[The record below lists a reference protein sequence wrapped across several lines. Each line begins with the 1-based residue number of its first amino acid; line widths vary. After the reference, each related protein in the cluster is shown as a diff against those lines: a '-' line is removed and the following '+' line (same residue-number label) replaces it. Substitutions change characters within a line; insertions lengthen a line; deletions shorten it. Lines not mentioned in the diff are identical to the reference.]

1 MESDGRRRL
10 RTLHC
15 MKCGAPLVTRTTPVK
30 PEHIPLHLKDSPHN
44 VLTRQV
50 CSKEECDWVVSPGQ
64 LRGREERGRG
74 MAGEWLPDP
83 SAISRSRRL
92 ALSLFCR
99 LLVL

>member
-30 PEHIPLHLKDSPHN
+30 AEHVPLHLKDSPHN

-50 CSKEECDWVVSPGQ
+50 CSKDGCD
-64 LRGREERGRG
+64 
-74 MAGEWLPDP
+74 
-83 SAISRSRRL
+83 
-92 ALSLFCR
+92 
-99 LLVL
+99 

>member
-30 PEHIPLHLKDSPHN
+30 PEHIPVHLQNSPHN

-50 CSKEECDWVVSPGQ
+50 CSKEGCDWVVS
-64 LRGREERGRG
+64 LRPARHRRYSCSCEGGLEKRG
-74 MAGEWLPDP
+74 MGASDGKLTL
-83 SAISRSRRL
+83 SSR
-92 ALSLFCR
+92 AVPLSVC
-99 LLVL
+99 